1 MGLINDL
8 TTTHRRARLLDTG
21 DMTLIRMSFNK
32 PTEIYEFNAEQYN
45 QEYKEKQRLA
55 QNKLKQLEEQ
65 KNRLEI
71 EDKKTQ

>member
-1 MGLINDL
+1 
-8 TTTHRRARLLDTG
+8 
-21 DMTLIRMSFNK
+21 MSFNK

-55 QNKLKQLEEQ
+55 QNKLKQFKQLEEE